1 MSFSDSKFTE
11 SKNAT
16 ISASS
21 KTGVWE
27 DTRTSLGGLA
37 RAAGLYS
44 TTPRIISE
52 SKSNRTA
59 ASEVVKDFE
68 QSLENLGPS
77 TRRVYVAGARSALRA
92 ANLELWQRP

>member
-1 MSFSDSKFTE
+1 MRADTRHQEYSRTQKIALSRMSFNELGLIE

-27 DTRTSLGGLA
+27 DSRTSLGGLA

-52 SKSNRTA
+52 SNSSRTA
-59 ASEVVKDFE
+59 AKCCLCDD
-68 QSLENLGPS
+68 LL
-77 TRRVYVAGARSALRA
+77 AGCSSNHA
-92 ANLELWQRP
+92 PT